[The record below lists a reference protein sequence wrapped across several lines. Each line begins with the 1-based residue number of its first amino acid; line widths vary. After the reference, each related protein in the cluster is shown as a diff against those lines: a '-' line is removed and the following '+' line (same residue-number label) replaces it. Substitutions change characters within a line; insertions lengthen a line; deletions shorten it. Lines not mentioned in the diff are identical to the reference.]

1 MYTFLPNSCNGQD
14 QRRIHKKWQK
24 FGQSMKIADFADRW
38 ICSAWQ
44 WIKFLF
50 GNVNMCNREVGVLSS
65 AQKSWLIIMDA
76 TLVVLIERGLQYF
89 KVWRGWIFFPSFMD
103 LGIGMWQMLYTWPD
117 DIFPCGEFRMVYW
130 VKIIFLTLES
140 NLKQLNKGKD
150 ENLNYLHI
158 MDVIL
163 HQ

>member
-1 MYTFLPNSCNGQD
+1 MFLPNSCNGQD

-24 FGQSMKIADFADRW
+24 FGQSMKIADFADRC

-76 TLVVLIERGLQYF
+76 TFGGSDWEGLTVLQGLKGVNFFSQFYGSRDWHVADVVHVTRWYFSLWGIPNGLLSKNNF
-89 KVWRGWIFFPSFMD
+89 LDTG
-103 LGIGMWQMLYTWPD
+103 
-117 DIFPCGEFRMVYW
+117 
-130 VKIIFLTLES
+130 VKS
-140 NLKQLNKGKD
+140 
-150 ENLNYLHI
+150 
-158 MDVIL
+158 
-163 HQ
+163 